1 MGVIGSSSGGY
12 ATVNA
17 TQGDPMG
24 QALQN
29 VENSAF
35 KYNAMRM
42 NEEKSRQDAEQERRN
57 ARAKEIEASDKY
69 KKDNPFIATGITDVD
84 SQNRASLENAM
95 NARNEAM
102 NNYAST
108 GDQKYKAIIAK
119 IDSGVN
125 EMKTFGDAYNTHVKA
140 VAEGTANGTFNM
152 NSAKVKAAGIDET
165 HGKIV
170 RRFDAEGNSVFDVF
184 KTDDEGVV
192 SLVKQGLNSKQLI
205 DYNTPVKA
213 FHIDGLNSPPGF
225 KGKTLVD
232 AFNVNID
239 KPLTEYIG
247 TGLSRKK
254 KVYSPNAPQVAK
266 TMAETSVKSK
276 DNLYEIFTRMGLDP
290 EDQSNYDKPE
300 IVDNAKNYLEKL
312 LLANSP
318 EVISDDPDTALASL
332 EETKRQHD
340 ESNAIARE
348 TLKVSKE
355 RLNQESNSTT
365 VTDSTDPL
373 TGRKIRTE
381 TYRKTTKG
389 SSNKKVSPN
398 VKKAEAPKGKDK
410 AKASGYSNVT
420 ETDKGTIG
428 VKNGKWYYVKTG
440 KLAQ

>member
-1 MGVIGSSSGGY
+1 MAGVIGSSGGGY
-12 ATVNA
+12 ATVNP
-17 TQGDPMG
+17 TQGNPMG
-24 QALQN
+24 EALQN

-35 KYNAMRM
+35 KYNAQRM
-42 NEEKSRQDAEQERRN
+42 SDEKTRQDAELKKQQ
-57 ARAKEIEASDKY
+57 ARAKDIEASDKY

-95 NARNEAM
+95 NARNEAV
-102 NNYAST
+102 NNFAST
-108 GDQKYKAIIAK
+108 GDQKYKAVIAK

-125 EMKTFGDAYNTHVKA
+125 EMKTFGDAYNNHVK
-140 VAEGTANGTFNM
+140 VVTDGTADGTFNM

-290 EDQSNYDKPE
+290 EDQSNYDKPQ
-300 IVDNAKNYLEKL
+300 IVENAKNYLEKI

-318 EVISDDPDTALASL
+318 EVISEDPDTALASL
-332 EETKRQHD
+332 EESKRQHNA
-340 ESNAIARE
+340 SNAIARAN
-348 TLKVSKE
+348 LKVSQD
-355 RLNQESNSTT
+355 RLNQETNTST
-365 VTDSTDPL
+365 VTESIDPL
-373 TGRKIRTE
+373 TGRPIRTE
-381 TYRKTTKG
+381 TYKKTTKG
-389 SSNKKVSPN
+389 NSNKKTTPAKSIPSYSISDL
-398 VKKAEAPKGKDK
+398 KKAGWNDAQIKQAVKEGK
-410 AKASGYSNVT
+410 
-420 ETDKGTIG
+420 I
-428 VKNGKWYYVKTG
+428 KT
-440 KLAQ
+440 K